1 LDRTLVNPLENLIMS
16 IEIEGLHKNFG
27 EISLF
32 RDFSIT
38 FPDATITCILGPSG
52 CGKTTLLNTI
62 GNLSKPDS
70 GSLSGLE
77 HKTMSYIFQD
87 PRLLPW
93 KTAKE
98 NIQFALPEDIP
109 VEEREKMAERFIQMV
124 ELKEFADFYPSK
136 LSGGMRQRVSIAR
149 AFAYPSDIIL
159 MDEPLKGLDI
169 KLKLN
174 LIRTFSKIWQIDR
187 RTVIFVTHDAD
198 EALLLGNEI
207 VVLSQAPVRIV
218 TREKITSP
226 LSGRSLDSDYLK
238 ELKQKLLLAQSE

>member
-1 LDRTLVNPLENLIMS
+1 MS
-16 IEIEGLHKNFG
+16 IEIKGLHKNYG

-38 FPDATITCILGPSG
+38 FPDASITCILGPSG

-62 GNLSKPDS
+62 GNISKPDS
-70 GSLSGLE
+70 GSLSGFD
-77 HKTMSYIFQD
+77 HKAISYIFQD

-93 KTAKE
+93 KTARE
-98 NIQFALPEDIP
+98 NIQFALPENIP
-109 VEEREKMAERFIQMV
+109 GEEREKMAERFTRMV
-124 ELKEFADFYPSK
+124 ELTDFADYYPSK
-136 LSGGMRQRVSIAR
+136 LSGGMRQRVNIAR

-174 LIRTFSKIWQIDR
+174 LIRTFSRIWQNDKR
-187 RTVIFVTHDAD
+187 SVIFVTHDVD

-207 VVLSQAPVRIV
+207 VVLSQAPVRII
-218 TREKITSP
+218 TKEKINSP

-238 ELKQKLLLAQSE
+238 ELKQKLLLALGE